1 MRPTGL
7 TLIAVYHYLAA
18 AFLGLLG
25 CGLFV
30 GGKVISMLGG
40 ADAVLL
46 PRTGFVIGVVGGTI
60 FLAFALLHVLA
71 GYGVWSMQNWGRILA
86 IILAVISLLFALPG
100 LLLTTMMM
108 HVFYGGYRILRVV
121 ISVLIIWYLLT
132 PEVKALFGARA

>member
-1 MRPTGL
+1 
-7 TLIAVYHYLAA
+7 
-18 AFLGLLG
+18 
-25 CGLFV
+25 
-30 GGKVISMLGG
+30 MLGG

-46 PRTGFVIGVVGGTI
+46 PRTGFLIGVVGGTM

-71 GYGVWSMQNWGRILA
+71 GYGVWTMQNWGRILA

-108 HVFYGGYRILRVV
+108 HVFFGGYRILRIV
-121 ISVLIIWYLLT
+121 ISVVIIWYLLK